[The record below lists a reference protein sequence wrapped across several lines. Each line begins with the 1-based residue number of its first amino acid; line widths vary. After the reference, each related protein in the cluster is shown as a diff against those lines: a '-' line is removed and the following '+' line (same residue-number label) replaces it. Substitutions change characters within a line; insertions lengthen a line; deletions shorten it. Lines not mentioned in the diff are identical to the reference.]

1 MSGFSS
7 AELKRASTASLERA
21 VNLLIDRI
29 PNTRKG
35 ETRKAMSE
43 QFAQI
48 CGELSQRGMRI
59 EVPSFLA
66 SEIRHERGMQAQ
78 IRWIKKNLGLPKQE
92 AASVPTVQVTS
103 SSSKAQPRN
112 AFSNFG
118 DALKNGGLINEFTAD
133 YLKGRHS
140 GIATL
145 SNFDRDAFLL
155 TSSSPDDASSQEAN
169 TAATELTALSA
180 ADEVT
185 LDLMT
190 TPASAEPGELYSDD
204 GLLDA
209 IAPAGSS
216 LSTDK
221 PRIRLSP
228 KVTLQGQAGEL
239 TRSAPIQKNNPSTE
253 PRKDASATAS
263 SNSNSSED
271 WMNLI

>member
-1 MSGFSS
+1 MAAFSS
-7 AELKRASTASLERA
+7 TELKRASTASLERA

-48 CGELSQRGMRI
+48 CGELSKRGMRI

-78 IRWIKKNLGLPKQE
+78 IRWIKRNLGLPKQE
-92 AASVPTVQVTS
+92 AASTPTVQVTS
-103 SSSKAQPRN
+103 STSKTQPRN

-118 DALKNGGLINEFTAD
+118 DALKHGGLINEFTAD

-145 SNFDRDAFLL
+145 SNFDRDAFL
-155 TSSSPDDASSQEAN
+155 SPSSPSEDLSIQEAQTIEIEAALLTETDAS
-169 TAATELTALSA
+169 ALESM
-180 ADEVT
+180 ADSV
-185 LDLMT
+185 
-190 TPASAEPGELYSDD
+190 PAEMGTRYSDD
-204 GLLDA
+204 GLMEA
-209 IAPAGSS
+209 IAPSEPVLA
-216 LSTDK
+216 TEK

-228 KVTLQGQAGEL
+228 KVTPQDPANEMA
-239 TRSAPIQKNNPSTE
+239 RSE
-253 PRKDASATAS
+253 ASLSRTAS
-263 SNSNSSED
+263 GQDRAAPSASSASSGSANED
-271 WMNLI
+271 WMNFI